1 MHPNTLIASAVAGVF
16 VQSAWAEEPI
26 KEQTLAPVVVTSQ
39 PFPDRTAL
47 DMTQPATVMRGDSL
61 RRNQT
66 TNLGDALDT
75 EPGVQSSGFAAAA
88 GRPII
93 RGLDGARVQV
103 LNNGLGVS
111 DVSTISP
118 DHQVTADPFSA
129 RQIEVLRGPATILYG
144 GAVGGVVNVVSDA
157 IPSRRVNGLN
167 GLAEVVTQSANNEI
181 GGRARADGGN
191 GPFQFALGGFIRNT
205 SDYNIPGPVIQG
217 DPLSGRGTLPNSY
230 TRSEFGSG
238 GVSYVG
244 ERGFIGA
251 NASILSSSY
260 GLPGPEF
267 SHIDLN
273 QNRYDLAG
281 AVDDPLPGLRNTQ
294 VKFGYNVYRHDEVE
308 LNGDIATTFRNT
320 AYEGHVQSQH
330 KQIAGFD
337 GVFGLQYLYRDFSAV
352 GEESFIQPVNQRN
365 TGVFLVESYDFNERW
380 RLDLGTRIDFNYYRP
395 IGDSPIE
402 ARNFSPFSLSAGLLW
417 KFADGYNAAL
427 NLCRCQRAPQIEE
440 LYPDGPHAATLTFD
454 VGDQRL
460 KTETANNIDLTFR
473 KIAGDWQ
480 WSGTAY
486 YTYFND
492 FIFASFV
499 PGPDGRP
506 VRVNAE
512 GEVEPDG
519 EFRLQK
525 FAQASSA
532 TFKGLE
538 GQVSY
543 RPITPLVVRVFG
555 DVTQATIDTAIG
567 SVDAPRIGP
576 ARLGFDTN
584 FKQGPWG
591 AYLLM
596 LGAFRQTRVAPLET
610 ETPGYVRLDAEVSY
624 TLSRGVFG
632 PVTLYVAGRNLLD
645 QDIRFATSYT
655 KAFAPQP
662 GRSFLVG
669 LRAQF

>member
-1 MHPNTLIASAVAGVF
+1 MFRKTLIATALAGLAAQSVSA
-16 VQSAWAEEPI
+16 AEPA
-26 KEQTLAPVVVTSQ
+26 KEETLAPVVVTSQ
-39 PFPDRTAL
+39 PFQDRSEL
-47 DMTQPATVMRGDSL
+47 EMTQPATVLRGANL
-61 RRNQT
+61 RRNQS
-66 TNLGDALDT
+66 TNLGDTLDT
-75 EPGVQSSGFAAAA
+75 ELGVQSSGFAAGA

-118 DHQVTADPFSA
+118 DHQVTADPYNA
-129 RQIEVLRGPATILYG
+129 QQIEILRGPATILYG

-157 IPSRRVNGLN
+157 IPSRRVEGLK
-167 GLAEVVTQSANNEI
+167 GLAEVVTQSVNNEI
-181 GGRARADGGN
+181 GGRMRFDGGN
-191 GPFQFALGGFIRNT
+191 GPFQFGLNGFTRNT

-217 DPLSGRGTLPNSY
+217 DPFSGRGTLPNSF
-230 TRSEFGSG
+230 TRSSFGSG

-244 ERGFIGA
+244 ERGFLGVNA
-251 NASILSSSY
+251 NVLNSRY

-267 SHIDLN
+267 ATIDLA
-273 QNRYDLAG
+273 QSRYEMAG
-281 AVDDPLPGLRNTQ
+281 ALDDPLPGLRDGRL
-294 VKFGYNVYRHDEVE
+294 KFQYNDYRHNEVE
-308 LNGDIATTFRNT
+308 ATGDVATTFRNK
-320 AYEGHVQSQH
+320 AYEGRVETRHQP
-330 KQIAGFD
+330 IAGFD
-337 GVFGLQYLYRDFSAV
+337 GVVGLQYLYRDFSAV
-352 GEESFIQPVNQRN
+352 GEESFIQPVNQQG
-365 TGVFLVESYDFNERW
+365 TGVFLVEQYDLNDRW
-380 RLDLGTRIDFNYYRP
+380 RLDLGTRIDIVEFKPNA
-395 IGDSPIE
+395 DSDIV
-402 ARNFSPFSLSAGLLW
+402 ARSFSPFSLSGGLLW
-417 KFADGYNAAL
+417 KFADGYNAGL
-427 NLCRCQRAPQIEE
+427 TISRNQRAPQIEE
-440 LYPDGPHAATLTFD
+440 LYPDGPHPATATFD
-454 VGDQRL
+454 VGDASL

-473 KIAGDWQ
+473 KISGAWQ

-492 FIFASFV
+492 FIYGTSV
-499 PGPDGRP
+499 PGADGLP
-506 VRVNAE
+506 IRVDA
-512 GEVEPDG
+512 GGTPEPDG
-519 EFRLQK
+519 EFLLQQ
-525 FAQASSA
+525 FVQANSA
-532 TFKGLE
+532 KFKGLE

-543 RPITPLVVRVFG
+543 RPITPVVVRVFG
-555 DVTQATIDTAIG
+555 DVTHATIG

-576 ARLGFDTN
+576 GRLGFDTN

-596 LGAFRQTRVAPLET
+596 LGVFRQTRVAPLET

-624 TLSRGVFG
+624 TLAGETFG

>member
-1 MHPNTLIASAVAGVF
+1 MLRKTFIATALAGLSS
-16 VQSAWAEEPI
+16 QSAWAEEPV
-26 KEQTLAPVVVTSQ
+26 KEETLAPVVVTSQ
-39 PFPDRTAL
+39 PFQDRS
-47 DMTQPATVMRGDSL
+47 DIEMTQPATVMRGDNL
-61 RRNQT
+61 RRNQA
-66 TNLGDALDT
+66 TNLGDTLDT
-75 EPGVQSSGFAAAA
+75 ELGVQSSGYAAGV

-93 RGLDGARVQV
+93 RGFDGARIQV
-103 LNNGLGVS
+103 LDNGLGVN
-111 DVSTISP
+111 DASTVSP

-129 RQIEVLRGPATILYG
+129 RQVEVLRGPSTILYG

-157 IPSRRVNGLN
+157 IPSRRVEGLT
-167 GLAEVVTQSANNEI
+167 GLGEFVTQSVNNEV
-181 GGRARADGGN
+181 GYRARADGGN

-244 ERGFIGA
+244 ERGFLGVNA
-251 NASILSSSY
+251 NVLNSTY
-260 GLPGPEF
+260 GLPGPEQ
-267 SHIDLN
+267 SHIDLT
-273 QNRYDLAG
+273 QTRYEMAG
-281 AVDDPLPGLRNTQ
+281 AIEDPLPGLSNGRL
-294 VKFGYNVYRHDEVE
+294 KFQYNDYRHNEVE
-308 LNGDIATTFRNT
+308 LNGDVATTFRNK
-320 AYEGHVQSQH
+320 AYEGRVESQH
-330 KQIAGFD
+330 NPIAGFD
-337 GVFGLQYLYRDFSAV
+337 GVFGMQYLYRDFSAV
-352 GEESFIQPVNQRN
+352 GEESFIQPVNQQN
-365 TGVFLVESYDFNERW
+365 TGVFLVEQYNIDNRL
-380 RLDLGTRIDFNYYRP
+380 RLDLGTRIDIVGYKPNA
-395 IGDSPIE
+395 DSDIV
-402 ARNFSPFSLSAGLLW
+402 ARSFSPFSLSAGLLW
-417 KFADGYNAAL
+417 KFADSYNSAL
-427 NLCRCQRAPQIEE
+427 NFCRCQRAPQIEE
-440 LYPDGPHAATLTFD
+440 LYPDGPHGGTATFD
-454 VGDQRL
+454 IGDQRL
-460 KTETANNIDLTFR
+460 KAETANNIDLTFR

-492 FIFASFV
+492 YIFASFV
-499 PGPDGRP
+499 PGTDGQP
-506 VRVNAE
+506 VRVNDE
-512 GEVEPDG
+512 GEVDPAGDL
-519 EFRLQK
+519 RLQK

-543 RPITPLVVRVFG
+543 RPITQLVVRIFG
-555 DVTQATIDTAIG
+555 DVTHATIDTIIG

-624 TLSRGVFG
+624 TLAPGAFG
-632 PVTLYVAGRNLLD
+632 PVKLYVAGRNLLN

-655 KAFAPQP
+655 KEFNPQP

>member
-1 MHPNTLIASAVAGVF
+1 MLRKTFIAAALAGVGTP
-16 VQSAWAEEPI
+16 AAMAAEPAQE
-26 KEQTLAPVVVTSQ
+26 ETLAPVVVTSQ
-39 PFPDRTAL
+39 PFPDRTEL
-47 DMTQPATVMRGDSL
+47 ELTQPATVLRGDNL

-66 TNLGDALDT
+66 TNLGDTLDT
-75 EPGVQSSGFAAAA
+75 ELGVQSSGFAAGS

-129 RQIEVLRGPATILYG
+129 QQIEVLRGPATVLYG
-144 GAVGGVVNVVSDA
+144 GAVGGVVNVVSNA
-157 IPSRRVNGLN
+157 IPSRRVEGLK
-167 GLAEVVTQSANNEI
+167 GLGEFVTQTVNNEV
-181 GGRARADGGN
+181 GGRARVDGGN

-205 SDYNIPGPVIQG
+205 SDYDIPGPAVQG
-217 DPLSGRGTLPNSY
+217 DPFSPRGTLPNSF
-230 TRSEFGSG
+230 TRSSFGSG

-244 ERGFIGA
+244 ERGYLGVNA
-251 NASILSSSY
+251 NVLNSRY
-260 GLPGPEF
+260 GLPGPERAT
-267 SHIDLN
+267 IDLD
-273 QNRYDLAG
+273 QSRYEMAG
-281 AVDDPLPGLRNTQ
+281 ALDDPLPGLRDGL
-294 VKFGYNVYRHDEVE
+294 VRFAYNDYRHNEVE
-308 LNGDIATTFRNT
+308 PSGEVATTFRNK
-320 AYEGHVQSQH
+320 AYEGRVQTRH
-330 KQIAGFD
+330 RPLAGFD
-337 GVFGLQYLYRDFSAV
+337 GVLGVQYLYRDFSAI
-352 GEESFIQPVNQRN
+352 GEESFIQPVNQQA
-365 TGVFLVESYDFNERW
+365 TGVFLVEQYDLTDRW
-380 RLDLGTRIDFNYYRP
+380 RLDLGTRLDIVEFKPNSEPTDVR
-395 IGDSPIE
+395 GRS
-402 ARNFSPFSLSAGLLW
+402 FSPFSVSGGALW

-427 NLCRCQRAPQIEE
+427 TLSRNQRAPQIEE
-440 LYPDGPHAATLTFD
+440 LYPFGPHPATATFD
-454 VGDQRL
+454 VGDERL

-473 KIAGDWQ
+473 KISGPWQ

-486 YTYFND
+486 YTYFQD
-492 FIFASFV
+492 YIFGAFV
-499 PGPDGRP
+499 PGPDGLP

-512 GEVEPDG
+512 GEVDPDG

-525 FAQASSA
+525 FTQANSA
-532 TFKGLE
+532 KFKGLE
-538 GQVSY
+538 GQLSY
-543 RPITPLVVRVFG
+543 RPITPLVLRVFG
-555 DVTQATIDTAIG
+555 DVTHATIG
-567 SVDAPRIGP
+567 SENAPRIGP
-576 ARLGFDTN
+576 GRLGFDAN

-596 LGAFRQTRVAPLET
+596 LGVSRQTRTAPLET

-624 TLSRGVFG
+624 TLSPGAFG